1 MKEAVTP
8 GTIIVRTQERRLYYV
23 TGAGQAISY
32 PVGVG
37 RVGKQW
43 SGTSYISGKYTHPAW
58 SPPAE
63 VRRDKPHLP
72 QVIPGGSPG
81 NPMGVAAMTLS
92 GGEYAIHGTNQPNSI
107 GHSFPMAASGCTTRT
122 SETCTAG
129 SASARGWLS
138 NSPPTGGPEAGGSGG
153 PCGWLRLMAAVDCP
167 TTSLGGQHR
176 SSGYPLSGCRGRAHA
191 SSRAGA

>member
-1 MKEAVTP
+1 MKKILFALLATAVGAAAFATADGAHASGDVVTIKEAVTP

-63 VRRDKPHLP
+63 VRRDKPYLP
-72 QVIPGGSPG
+72 HVIPGGSLG
-81 NPMGVAAMTLS
+81 NPMGVAAMTLG
-92 GGEYAIHGTNQPNSI
+92 GGEYAIHGTTSRTPSAI
-107 GHSFPMAASGCTTRT
+107 SFPTAASACSART
-122 SETCTAG
+122 FGTCTAG
-129 SASARGWLS
+129 
-138 NSPPTGGPEAGGSGG
+138 
-153 PCGWLRLMAAVDCP
+153 
-167 TTSLGGQHR
+167 
-176 SSGYPLSGCRGRAHA
+176 
-191 SSRAGA
+191 